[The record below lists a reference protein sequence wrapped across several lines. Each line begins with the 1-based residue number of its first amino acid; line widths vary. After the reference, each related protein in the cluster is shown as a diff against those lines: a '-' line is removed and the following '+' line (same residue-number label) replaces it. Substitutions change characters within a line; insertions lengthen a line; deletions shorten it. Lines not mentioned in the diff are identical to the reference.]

1 MELNEDELAR
11 AFLRVDRDNNGRID
25 RFEFEELVVVLQKQR
40 LEEGTRS
47 DVFDRIDTNDD
58 GLITLD
64 EFRAWWAGE
73 VW

>member
-1 MELNEDELAR
+1 MELDEDKVAR

-25 RFEFEELVVVLQKQR
+25 RFEFEALVLVLDENR
-40 LEEGTRS
+40 LNEGHRS
-47 DVFDRIDTNDD
+47 EVFDGIDTNDD
-58 GLITLD
+58 GLITFD